1 MFRRYSSSHKSCSS
15 NRSCNASSKAPQLR
29 AAALNTTVIRTMGF
43 ALIDGDTT
51 PGRKSFVGGGNK
63 IAFVAFDARGRVGCG
78 SLPALSRT
86 MVGPTYQKKQGGF
99 GSRPA
104 GLGQV
109 SQTVNHIVSLCACF
123 HHRARS

>member
-1 MFRRYSSSHKSCSS
+1 LKRGGLHNWQVGRFFAFENS
-15 NRSCNASSKAPQLR
+15 AD
-29 AAALNTTVIRTMGF
+29 

>member
-1 MFRRYSSSHKSCSS
+1 MSRLRPVVGRYVWQTTTFLFAV
-15 NRSCNASSKAPQLR
+15 NR
-29 AAALNTTVIRTMGF
+29 
-43 ALIDGDTT
+43 DGD
-51 PGRKSFVGGGNK
+51 
-63 IAFVAFDARGRVGCG
+63 DARGCVGCG

-109 SQTVNHIVSLCACF
+109 SQTVAIAPTNPSATNVLVTSMGSLLGVNT
-123 HHRARS
+123 ARSAVVPLGTFVPLNIRRSCM